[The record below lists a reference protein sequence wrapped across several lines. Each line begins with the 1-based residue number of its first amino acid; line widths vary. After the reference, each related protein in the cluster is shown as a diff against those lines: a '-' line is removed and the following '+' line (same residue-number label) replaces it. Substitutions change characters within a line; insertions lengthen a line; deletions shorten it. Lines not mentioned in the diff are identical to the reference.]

1 LSHIRLEKGI
11 FTVYYWYN
19 TNLGLMA
26 LKQKVDGEIK
36 SAMIAK
42 DKVRLTALRAIK
54 SMILLEETKG
64 GFSGELSED
73 EEMKLLTKAAKQRKD
88 SADIY
93 QQQNRPDLLEVELA
107 ELAVI
112 QEFLPKALTDD
123 ELTLA
128 IQEIINVTGAVSAK
142 EMGKVIGAANK
153 QLAGKADGKAI
164 ADKVKSLLNG

>member
-1 LSHIRLEKGI
+1 
-11 FTVYYWYN
+11 
-19 TNLGLMA
+19 MA
-26 LKQKVDGEIK
+26 LKQKVEGEIK

-73 EEMKLLTKAAKQRKD
+73 DEMKLLTKAAKQRKD

-112 QEFLPKALTDD
+112 QEFLPKALTDE

-142 EMGKVIGAANK
+142 EMGKVIGAASK
-153 QLAGKADGKAI
+153 RLAGKADGKAI

>member
-1 LSHIRLEKGI
+1 
-11 FTVYYWYN
+11 
-19 TNLGLMA
+19 MA
-26 LKQKVDGEIK
+26 LKQKVEGEIK

-64 GFSGELSED
+64 GFSGELSSED
-73 EEMKLLTKAAKQRKD
+73 EMKLLTKAAKQRKD

-123 ELTLA
+123 ELTFA